1 MVPERTKKKK
11 GRRRIRTFYS
21 IYRLPKGAKG
31 EKNNNN
37 FVKTRLS
44 SYLGTDKFEE
54 KKGFVLA
61 RKGGRGKN
69 KKLKKKGRRRG
80 RERKRKNKEKIKKNK
95 KQKYRIV

>member
-1 MVPERTKKKK
+1 MVPERTKKK

-44 SYLGTDKFEE
+44 SYRGTNKFEE
-54 KKGFVLA
+54 KKGFILA

-69 KKLKKKGRRRG
+69 KKLKK
-80 RERKRKNKEKIKKNK
+80 REGEEEEEEKEKIKKKK
-95 KQKYRIV
+95 KQKERII